1 MIFGGFQMEGVS
13 FELTIQGS
21 TRLESR
27 DPRRFGVEIATFPG
41 PGTAIWSG
49 NSNVSGPP
57 GPGFR
62 GENHGKPNGF
72 SMVFWPE
79 TLLFPL
85 QMASKIEKKN
95 IKNQSF
101 FNHFSAGNV
110 TISTPNGLP
119 PPEGPPWP
127 NLQKVWQI
135 DNFLTFSPRVVMT
148 YTILNYT
155 IVYYFILY

>member
-1 MIFGGFQMEGVS
+1 MIFGGFQAEGVS

-85 QMASKIEKKN
+85 QMASKNEKKPSKTN
-95 IKNQSF
+95 RFSIIFRPETLLFPLQMASRPRRSLRGQISKKYEIFRFSSFLSACVCDVCVQS
-101 FNHFSAGNV
+101 
-110 TISTPNGLP
+110 
-119 PPEGPPWP
+119 
-127 NLQKVWQI
+127 
-135 DNFLTFSPRVVMT
+135 
-148 YTILNYT
+148 
-155 IVYYFILY
+155 

>member
-1 MIFGGFQMEGVS
+1 MEGVS

-85 QMASKIEKKN
+85 QMASKIEKKHQKP
-95 IKNQSF
+95 IVFQSF
-101 FNHFSAGNV
+101 FGRKRYYFHSKWPSTTKKNHEK
-110 TISTPNGLP
+110 PNGFSMIFR
-119 PPEGPPWP
+119 PETLLFPLQTASRPRRGPRG
-127 NLQKVWQI
+127 QI
-135 DNFLTFSPRVVMT
+135 AKKYEN
-148 YTILNYT
+148 
-155 IVYYFILY
+155 

>member
-1 MIFGGFQMEGVS
+1 MIFGEFQAEGVS

-85 QMASKIEKKN
+85 QMASKIEKKPSKTN
-95 IKNQSF
+95 R
-101 FNHFSAGNV
+101 FS
-110 TISTPNGLP
+110 IIFR
-119 PPEGPPWP
+119 PETLLFP
-127 NLQKVWQI
+127 LQMAL
-135 DNFLTFSPRVVMT
+135 DNEKKP
-148 YTILNYT
+148 
-155 IVYYFILY
+155 